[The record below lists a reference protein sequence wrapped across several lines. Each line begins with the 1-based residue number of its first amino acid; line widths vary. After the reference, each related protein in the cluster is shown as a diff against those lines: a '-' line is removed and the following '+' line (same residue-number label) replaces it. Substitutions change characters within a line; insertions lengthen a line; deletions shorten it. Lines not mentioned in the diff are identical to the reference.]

1 MRRSTPGWGK
11 PSTWGRA
18 LGKQALSKGN
28 VMKLTESS
36 KVTETTLK
44 RIAALSAANSD
55 MVFTHVIHH
64 INKESLQTCFHEL
77 DGKKALGIDGVDKA
91 SYGKNLDENLQ
102 NLMKRMR
109 SMAYI
114 PGPVRQVEIPKDG
127 KPGATRS
134 LGISNFED
142 KLVQRMM
149 HKVLESIY
157 EPLFH
162 ENSYGFRPGRSC
174 HDAVKALR
182 AHLDANE
189 VETVIDVDLSNY
201 FGSISH
207 RDVLEIIKK
216 KISDPR
222 LLRYLSRMFKAG
234 TLVDGELTL
243 SDEGVV
249 QGSGCS
255 PILANIFA
263 HEVIDEWIE
272 KTVKAHCTGKVKMVR
287 YVDDIV
293 ICCQYNRDAERI
305 KTALAKRLAK
315 YSLIMNKD
323 KTSLVKFSKRQW
335 RLGIKQETFD
345 FLGFTFYLGKSRKGT
360 CLVKVKTCGKRFRSK
375 LKKANEWARAI
386 RNRIPLKQ
394 IMKIAATKV
403 RGHVQYYGISFNLE
417 MVEIFVDKITRILF
431 KWLNRRSQRK
441 AFNWD
446 KFRQYLDRTRF
457 PKAKICHKLF

>member
-1 MRRSTPGWGK
+1 M
-11 PSTWGRA
+11 
-18 LGKQALSKGN
+18 
-28 VMKLTESS
+28 
-36 KVTETTLK
+36 
-44 RIAALSAANSD
+44 
-55 MVFTHVIHH
+55 
-64 INKESLQTCFHEL
+64 
-77 DGKKALGIDGVDKA
+77 
-91 SYGKNLDENLQ
+91 
-102 NLMKRMR
+102 
-109 SMAYI
+109 
-114 PGPVRQVEIPKDG
+114 
-127 KPGATRS
+127 
-134 LGISNFED
+134 
-142 KLVQRMM
+142 
-149 HKVLESIY
+149 
-157 EPLFH
+157 
-162 ENSYGFRPGRSC
+162 
-174 HDAVKALR
+174 
-182 AHLDANE
+182 
-189 VETVIDVDLSNY
+189 
-201 FGSISH
+201 
-207 RDVLEIIKK
+207 
-216 KISDPR
+216 
-222 LLRYLSRMFKAG
+222 
-234 TLVDGELTL
+234 
-243 SDEGVV
+243 
-249 QGSGCS
+249 
-255 PILANIFA
+255 
-263 HEVIDEWIE
+263 
-272 KTVKAHCTGKVKMVR
+272 KTVGPPYSGKLNVLWDEKGMIGSCKEPNHSFTL
-287 YVDDIV
+287 DIV

-441 AFNWD
+441 SFNWD